1 MGYLKSLV
9 ESDEEFEGIV
19 LIMDGMIILS
29 EESQIL
35 KHKLPTRTTA
45 EQRRKTGLNFL
56 AFIDFKGHIWWNTKL
71 YPAGRTDQAIW
82 NDEKLR
88 NWFVENDLGVM
99 ADLGFTPNK
108 KGEQFKIK
116 SAQPFPYEVRSGDT
130 DEAKDAAAYSTEVSK
145 RRVLIENVFGRLKDW
160 SIIGVRCRHFHPNA
174 KIKGEYH
181 DRLNLNYTLDIICC
195 LHNIDLETHPLR
207 L

>member
-1 MGYLKSLV
+1 LV

-19 LIMDGMIILS
+19 LIMDGMIIQS
-29 EESQIL
+29 YRKKVKYSNITPDPYYSGA
-35 KHKLPTRTTA
+35 KK
-45 EQRRKTGLNFL
+45 KTGLNFL
-56 AFIDFKGHIWWNTKL
+56 AFIDFNGHIWWNTKL